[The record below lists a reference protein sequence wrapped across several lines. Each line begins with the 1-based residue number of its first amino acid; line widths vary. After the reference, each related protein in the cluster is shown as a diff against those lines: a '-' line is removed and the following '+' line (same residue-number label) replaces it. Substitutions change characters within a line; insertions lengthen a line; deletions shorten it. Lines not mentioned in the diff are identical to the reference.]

1 MRKLIILSLII
12 SVRCFGQ
19 STINFADTNA
29 TWHVAKTFPNG
40 TSQFP
45 NFVSTITKTYG
56 YKGDTLIGSVLWTKM
71 FFTPD
76 SNFSTTLNLKK
87 AGYLN
92 TSNNLVFYL
101 DTLLNL
107 DTIYNFNLLIGDSVK
122 YDFGSGDNYLFVTSL
137 DSIIIDGNYHKR
149 FYFSEP
155 TGPNAFTILKEIWI
169 EGIGSIHGPLFPS
182 KPTMFSTEIP
192 DSMNLTCYKINNST
206 IWNNPN
212 YNDCYINI
220 VLSVNDLQEEQ
231 GSILAF
237 PNPVTNELRIE
248 LPKIAN
254 ENFEISIFEVEGK
267 LIQKY
272 FDNKSGQIVID
283 TRALKNNFYILQVQ
297 CSNGRT
303 YRTKF
308 TKQ

>member
-12 SVRCFGQ
+12 SVRSFGQ

-29 TWHVAKTFPNG
+29 TWHVAKTFPDG
-40 TSQFP
+40 SSLFP

-56 YKGDTLIGSVLWTKM
+56 YNGDTLIGSVLWTKM
-71 FFTPD
+71 FFTLD

-92 TSNNLVFYL
+92 TSNNLVLYL
-101 DTLLNL
+101 DTLFNL
-107 DTIYNFNLLIGDSVK
+107 DTIYNFNLQIGDSVK
-122 YDFGSGDNYLFVTSL
+122 YDFGSGDNYLFVTNL
-137 DSIIIDGNYHKR
+137 DSTIIDGSYHKR

-155 TGPNAFTILKEIWI
+155 TDPNIFTILKEIWI
-169 EGIGSIHGPLFPS
+169 EGIGSVHGPLFPS
-182 KPTMFSTEIP
+182 NPTTFSTEIA
-192 DSMNLTCYKINNST
+192 DSLNLTCFKINDSI
-206 IWNNPN
+206 IWNNPY

-220 VLSVNDLQEEQ
+220 VLSVNDLQETQ
-231 GSILAF
+231 WNIF
-237 PNPVTNELRIE
+237 TYPNPVTNELRIE

-254 ENFEISIFEVEGK
+254 ENFEISIFDINGK
-267 LIQKY
+267 LVKKS
-272 FDNKSGQIVID
+272 FDNKNGQFVID
-283 TRALKNNFYILQVQ
+283 TGALKNNFYILQVQ
-297 CSNGRT
+297 CGNGRT